1 MGKTNRYEKD
11 EDMGETLFNGTE
23 EELTAVTAY
32 VVREAVKYHDSEW
45 DVESDVAFYFNEL
58 DAWDDL
64 HDISLSSTH
73 GEIGPDV
80 WSFQTYGEADDKWES
95 VTYFVERIE
104 VWG

>member
-11 EDMGETLFNGTE
+11 EDMGESLFDGTE
-23 EELTAVTAY
+23 EEMVPVTAY
-32 VVREAVKYHDSEW
+32 VVREAVKYNDSEW
-45 DVESDVAFYFNEL
+45 DIQSDVAFYFSEM

-64 HDISLSSTH
+64 YDLSLTSSH
-73 GEIGPDV
+73 GPIGADT
-80 WSFQTYGEADDKWES
+80 WSFQAFGEEGDKWES